1 MEFLQ
6 TSDFS
11 LWIIVKIAIL
21 IFLLIYAI
29 FSFVIVK
36 QARLMTET
44 LDVDFNKVINTVAFG
59 HLIASIAIFVASL
72 IFL

>member
-6 TSDFS
+6 SPDFS

-59 HLIASIAIFVASL
+59 HLIASITIFVVSL

>member
-6 TSDFS
+6 STEFS

-21 IFLLIYAI
+21 IFLLVYAI
-29 FSFVIVK
+29 FSFVIVR

-44 LDVDFNKVINTVAFG
+44 LDVDFNKIINTVAFG
-59 HLIASIAIFVASL
+59 HLIASITIFVVSL